1 MALVALGWLPRHRPP
16 CTCPVCAHTARHAA
30 SGEARPP
37 GPARPAPDSGATKP
51 RVCGHKLD
59 RVLPLPSGMP
69 SHGLTARPLA
79 APDSFPALSVAM
91 LEEGG
96 GCGELPPAGHAGEA
110 DRGAGRGWVRSPI
123 NWLGPRLGLA
133 AVYLPLRLRR
143 RNTRPAPGLPRT
155 PRPPTSWH
163 AVRNKIIGAPPPRPQ
178 DA

>member
-1 MALVALGWLPRHRPP
+1 MVALGWLPRHRPP

-30 SGEARPP
+30 SGEAQPP
-37 GPARPAPDSGATKP
+37 GPARTPGQQNRGSAATNWTGSCHFLPVCPA
-51 RVCGHKLD
+51 
-59 RVLPLPSGMP
+59 
-69 SHGLTARPLA
+69 TASPRPLA

-143 RNTRPAPGLPRT
+143 WNTRPAPGLPRT